1 MRAPFAC
8 FLAAVSFAA
17 FALPPEYEPLE
28 DCGSP
33 PDYPAWYDRAVNKSK
48 VVAHEKYQQC
58 LGRNRDRERR
68 NIERQTAELEAIVF
82 RSHESCRQAIRRVA
96 PQPATLSF
104 DYAKPFSYL
113 SGLNG
118 SGVDRTDGGY
128 SVEVSGSDFQGQF
141 SVKCYMDKRF
151 NVTGVR

>member
-68 NIERQTAELEAIVF
+68 NIERQTAELQAIVF
-82 RSHESCRQAIRRVA
+82 RSPESCRQAIRRIA
-96 PQPATLSF
+96 PQPSTLSF